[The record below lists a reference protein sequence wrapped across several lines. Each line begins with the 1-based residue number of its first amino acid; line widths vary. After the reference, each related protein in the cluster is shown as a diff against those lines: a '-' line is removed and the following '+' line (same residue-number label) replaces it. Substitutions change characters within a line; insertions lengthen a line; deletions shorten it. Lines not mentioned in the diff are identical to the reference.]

1 MAIVYEKQKIT
12 LGFKKD
18 KPEVY
23 RIKPVRQQ
31 PVTFDDLLNEVSNSC
46 GVNRS
51 QTKAVLEALIDR
63 MIVFMNYG
71 MPVKLGDFGSF
82 KPTFNAKTGAT
93 ADDVTAENVTERKS
107 FSIPASVSS
116 RCLKECLS
124 PRWKITMKRRQ
135 PDRNL
140 NRVEELSREEQTLTR
155 EVADLHKIF
164 QSSFFC

>member
-1 MAIVYEKQKIT
+1 MALVYGKQKIK
-12 LGFKKD
+12 LGYKED

-31 PVTFDDLLNEVSNSC
+31 PVTFEDLLNEVSNSC

-82 KPTFNAKTGAT
+82 KPTFNSKTGAT
-93 ADDVTAENVTERKS
+93 ADAVSADNVTRKKIL
-107 FSIPASVSS
+107 FYPGK
-116 RCLKECLS
+116 RFKQMLS
-124 PRWKITMKRRQ
+124 GMAVTTM
-135 PDRNL
+135 DDYD
-140 NRVEELSREEQTLTR
+140 EEGNTLPEEPGGGGGQGGGGG
-155 EVADLHKIF
+155 EDGGGEF
-164 QSSFFC
+164 G

>member
-1 MAIVYEKQKIT
+1 MAIVYEKQKII

-71 MPVKLGDFGSF
+71 MPVKLATSVLSSLPSTQRREPL
-82 KPTFNAKTGAT
+82 PT
-93 ADDVTAENVTERKS
+93 
-107 FSIPASVSS
+107 
-116 RCLKECLS
+116 
-124 PRWKITMKRRQ
+124 M
-135 PDRNL
+135 
-140 NRVEELSREEQTLTR
+140 
-155 EVADLHKIF
+155 
-164 QSSFFC
+164 